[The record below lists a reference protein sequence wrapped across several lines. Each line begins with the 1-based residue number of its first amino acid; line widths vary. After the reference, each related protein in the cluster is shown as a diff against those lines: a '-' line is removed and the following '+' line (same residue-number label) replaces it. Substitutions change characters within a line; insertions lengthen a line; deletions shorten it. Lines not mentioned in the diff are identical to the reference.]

1 MNKFKNKQ
9 LFLSFLILSGG
20 FAFAEYVSVIDSKS
34 SYSINEVNS
43 ISIVERKETATGSY
57 TIWSDGYKEAY
68 GQYEKGSALNNTDL
82 IIINLPIILDKP
94 EKSYINANIIGRI
107 GGGDSTINI
116 DTINSNNIV
125 FAPDGSHT
133 GTLNATRFTWS
144 VKGY

>member
-1 MNKFKNKQ
+1 MNKLKNKH

-34 SYSINEVNS
+34 SYSINEANS
-43 ISIVERKETATGSY
+43 LSIVERKETATGGY

-68 GQYEKGSALNNTDL
+68 GQYEKGSSLMNTDL
-82 IIINLPIILDKP
+82 ISISLPFTLNKP
-94 EKSYINANIIGRI
+94 EKSYVNANIIGRV

-116 DTINSNNIV
+116 DEINNNNII

-133 GTLNATRFTWS
+133 GTLTATRFTWT